1 MQLAFSSYEFPPL
14 DLFSTTLKKNPCN
27 LLSSYF
33 ILFLFYFFYSDRFRT
48 VVNVYGDCIGVGI
61 VAHLSRKQLEDSS
74 SRGQSSSTPA
84 REDERGQ
91 DSSYSLSQDSK
102 SPSPKITC
110 NDESKL

>member
-1 MQLAFSSYEFPPL
+1 MNSHLWTCLAQP
-14 DLFSTTLKKNPCN
+14 LKKTHVIYC
-27 LLSSYF
+27 LLILF
-33 ILFLFYFFYSDRFRT
+33 LFLFYFFYSDRFRT